1 MKDSEV
7 ISAIRKGKREKAIKV
22 LYKQF
27 PKIKTNILSSG
38 GDETIAREIFHDS
51 LILLIEKVS
60 DPNFELTSKLSTY
73 LYGINRFLW
82 KNELRRRNKNPELE
96 WRDTIILSAED
107 LNYNEEKEEQMK
119 MLELVLTQ
127 VTDKCKKIFELFYF
141 KKENMNTIADKLGFS
156 SVNSAKTQK
165 YKCME
170 RAIKLAR
177 EISNSEIDEACPASN
192 GRKPQPLTF
201 QTNEA

>member
-7 ISAIRKGKREKAIKV
+7 IAAIRNGRRESAIKV
-22 LYKQF
+22 LYKEF

-38 GDETIAREIFHDS
+38 GDETSAREIFHDS
-51 LILLIEKVS
+51 LILLMEKVS
-60 DPNFELTSKLSTY
+60 DPKFELTSKLSTY

-82 KNELRRRNKNPELE
+82 KNELRRRYKNQELE

-107 LNYNEEKEEQMK
+107 LNYSEEEEEKIRI
-119 MLELVLTQ
+119 LDIVLTQ
-127 VTDKCKKIFELFYF
+127 VTEKCKKIFELFYF
-141 KKENMNTIADKLGFS
+141 KKEKMTAIAEKLGFS

-170 RAIKLAR
+170 KAIGMAKELR
-177 EISNSEIDEACPASN
+177 QKPNQLNGHITNSTYQTHEA
-192 GRKPQPLTF
+192 
-201 QTNEA
+201 